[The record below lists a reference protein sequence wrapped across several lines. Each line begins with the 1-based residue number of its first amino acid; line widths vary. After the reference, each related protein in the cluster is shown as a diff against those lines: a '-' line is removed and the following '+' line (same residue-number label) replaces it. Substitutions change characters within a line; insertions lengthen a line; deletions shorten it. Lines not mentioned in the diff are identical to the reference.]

1 MPETV
6 PRGPDTTS
14 EAARRVGRYVD
25 KPSGETDKPAPA
37 WCDGTRTGDHWHM
50 PQSVW
55 KGAISFGLV
64 SIPVRLFSATE
75 EKDISFRQ
83 VHRDDGGRIRYK
95 RVCSVDGEEVPYSDI
110 AKGYELPD
118 GEMVVLDDEDFA
130 NLPISSSRSV
140 EVLSFVPAEQI
151 DAVQMSKP
159 YYCDP
164 TGGDVKPY
172 VLLRDSLEKAN
183 RVAVVKVALRQRE
196 RLAMLRPRDG
206 VLVLQTLLWP
216 DEVRSTKLDFLDQDV
231 SVRPQELAMA
241 ESYISALSGDFD
253 PSEFSDDY
261 REALEEVIEAK
272 VAGREVKTP
281 EEQPAATGQVVDL
294 MEALRRSVAEA
305 KAKRGEP
312 TEEEAPTASG
322 TRKSSGATRAPEKE
336 STAKKATAKKSAGK
350 TTAKK
355 TAAKKT
361 TAKSTKKAATKKAA
375 SRRSA

>member
-1 MPETV
+1 
-6 PRGPDTTS
+6 
-14 EAARRVGRYVD
+14 
-25 KPSGETDKPAPA
+25 
-37 WCDGTRTGDHWHM
+37 M

-95 RVCSVDGEEVPYSDI
+95 RVCSVDGEEVSYSDI
-110 AKGYELPD
+110 AKGYEMPD
-118 GEMVVLDDEDFA
+118 GEMVILDDEDFA
-130 NLPISSSRSV
+130 NLPISSSRAV

-151 DAVQMSKP
+151 DAVQLGKP

-172 VLLRDSLEKAN
+172 VLLRDSLTKAD

-216 DEVRSTKLDFLDQDV
+216 DEVRSSRLDFQDQDV
-231 SVRPQELAMA
+231 TVRQQELAMA
-241 ESYISALSGDFD
+241 ESYIAALSGDFD

-261 REALEEVIEAK
+261 RAALEEVIDAK
-272 VAGREVKTP
+272 VAGHEVRTP
-281 EEQPAATGQVVDL
+281 TEAPRSAGQVVDL
-294 MEALRRSVAEA
+294 MDALRRSVAEA
-305 KAKRGEP
+305 KARRGEGGAAEP
-312 TEEEAPTASG
+312 AAEQAATATGSAPG
-322 TRKSSGATRAPEKE
+322 DAPAKKP
-336 STAKKATAKKSAGK
+336 AKKATAKASAKKATTARAAAPQKSAAAKQG
-350 TTAKK
+350 AKK
-355 TAAKKT
+355 
-361 TAKSTKKAATKKAA
+361 ATKKATTKRSA
-375 SRRSA
+375 ARRSA

>member
-1 MPETV
+1 
-6 PRGPDTTS
+6 
-14 EAARRVGRYVD
+14 
-25 KPSGETDKPAPA
+25 
-37 WCDGTRTGDHWHM
+37 
-50 PQSVW
+50 
-55 KGAISFGLV
+55 
-64 SIPVRLFSATE
+64 
-75 EKDISFRQ
+75 
-83 VHRDDGGRIRYK
+83 
-95 RVCSVDGEEVPYSDI
+95 
-110 AKGYELPD
+110 
-118 GEMVVLDDEDFA
+118 
-130 NLPISSSRSV
+130 
-140 EVLSFVPAEQI
+140 VLSFVPAEQI

-216 DEVRSTKLDFLDQDV
+216 DEVRGTKLDFLDQDV

-253 PSEFSDDY
+253 PSEFSDHY

-272 VAGREVKTP
+272 VAGREVKAP

-305 KAKRGEP
+305 KARRGEP
-312 TEEEAPTASG
+312 AEEQAAEAPAPPKAASAAKKSTTKKAAKKAAGKSTA
-322 TRKSSGATRAPEKE
+322 KK
-336 STAKKATAKKSAGK
+336 STAKKAT
-350 TTAKK
+350 KK
-355 TAAKKT
+355 TAA
-361 TAKSTKKAATKKAA
+361 KKAA

>member
-1 MPETV
+1 
-6 PRGPDTTS
+6 
-14 EAARRVGRYVD
+14 
-25 KPSGETDKPAPA
+25 
-37 WCDGTRTGDHWHM
+37 M

-216 DEVRSTKLDFLDQDV
+216 DEVRGTKLDFLDQDV

-253 PSEFSDDY
+253 PSEFSDHY

-305 KAKRGEP
+305 KSRRGEAA
-312 TEEEAPTASG
+312 EEPAAAKQATSKSTTAK
-322 TRKSSGATRAPEKE
+322 KSASKSPAKKSAAKKTA
-336 STAKKATAKKSAGK
+336 AKKATAKK
-350 TTAKK
+350 
-355 TAAKKT
+355 TAAKATKKT
-361 TAKSTKKAATKKAA
+361 TAKKAA